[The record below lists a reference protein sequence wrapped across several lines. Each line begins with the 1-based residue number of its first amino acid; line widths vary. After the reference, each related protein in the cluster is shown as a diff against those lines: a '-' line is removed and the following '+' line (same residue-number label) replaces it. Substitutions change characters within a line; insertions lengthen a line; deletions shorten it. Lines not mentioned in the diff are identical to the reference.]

1 MNVGEKVRWVL
12 YAVLGGGAVMTVV
25 ALFLLVFGFVTG
37 Q

>member
-1 MNVGEKVRWVL
+1 MHWVL

-25 ALFLLVFGFVTG
+25 ALFLLAFGFITG